1 MCGIFLLLNNNNYDE
16 MFIYQE
22 FLKAGHRGPE
32 FSFFD
37 FLNNN
42 DSKNDYIGFH
52 RLAINGLDINSH
64 QPIVVDNI
72 KLICN
77 GEIYNYKELYKK
89 LNITPTTNS
98 DCEVI
103 IHCYKKY
110 GIDYTLQ
117 LLDGVFAFALLDNS
131 NDTIFVA
138 RDPYGV
144 RPMYTFTSIN
154 NMWIFSSELKQ
165 IDKFYLN
172 NNDNIIQFPP
182 SNCYI
187 LEKKKGEWR
196 FKKSFQYVTNLIQP
210 LEFTSYDDVYCNINK
225 YLTSAVVKRIHT
237 SDRPIACL
245 LSGGLDSSLITSI
258 VSKNY
263 DKKLKTFSIGLKGSE
278 DLKYA
283 KIVADFLDTDHT
295 EVIVSDEDFFSAIPE
310 VIEKIE
316 SYDTTTVRASV
327 GNYLLGKY
335 IAENTDCKVIFNG
348 DGSDELCGG
357 YLYFHNCPD
366 ELEFDKECKRL
377 LNDISYFDVL
387 RSDRSISTNG
397 LEPRTPF
404 LDRTWVQYYL
414 SIDPEI
420 RFHPKHKQCEKYLLR
435 KSFDDGTYLPK
446 SVLWRTKE
454 AFSDGVSSIK
464 KPWYEI
470 INNSISKKFN
480 DNEDLDLVVN
490 NPVTNEQKYYR
501 MLFNKYYNNSQDTI
515 PYFWMPKYSNAN
527 DSSARTLDI
536 YNKINNKV
544 HEIIHENKK
553 IL

>member
-16 MFIYQE
+16 LFITQQ

-32 FSFFD
+32 FSFLD

-42 DSKNDYIGFH
+42 NKNDYIGFH
-52 RLAINGLDINSH
+52 RLAINGLDECSN
-64 QPIVVDNI
+64 QPIVIGNI

-77 GEIYNYKELYKK
+77 GEIYNYKELYKN
-89 LNITPTTNS
+89 LGVTPFTNS

-117 LLDGVFAFALLDNS
+117 LLDGVFAFVLLDNN

-154 NMWIFSSELKQ
+154 NMWVFSSELKQ
-165 IDKFYLN
+165 VDKFYVKDT
-172 NNDNIIQFPP
+172 DNINQFPP

-187 LEKKKGEWR
+187 LKKKQSQWH
-196 FKKSFQYVTNLIQP
+196 FHKSFQYITNLIQP
-210 LEFTSYDDVYCNINK
+210 LLITSYDDIYYNINK
-225 YLTSAVVKRIHT
+225 YLTSAVIKRIHT

-278 DLKYA
+278 DLRFA
-283 KIVADFLDTDHT
+283 KVVADFLDTDHT
-295 EVIVSDEDFFSAIPE
+295 EIVVSDDDFFNAIPE

-335 IAENTDCKVIFNG
+335 ISENTDCKVIFNG

-404 LDRTWVQYYL
+404 LDRKWVQYYL
-414 SIDPEI
+414 SIDPSV
-420 RFHPKHKQCEKYLLR
+420 RFHPKHNQCEKYLLR
-435 KSFDDGTYLPK
+435 KAFDNGTYLPK
-446 SVLWRTKE
+446 EVLWRTKE
-454 AFSDGVSSIK
+454 AFSDGVSSVK

-470 INNSISKKFN
+470 INDNLLNKFQDIKTDEITIN
-480 DNEDLDLVVN
+480 K
-490 NPVTNEQKYYR
+490 PITSEQKYYR
-501 MLFNKYYNNSQDTI
+501 MLFNKYYANSQNTI
-515 PYFWMPKYSNAN
+515 PYFWMPKYCDAS
-527 DSSARTLDI
+527 DSSARTLEI
-536 YNKINNKV
+536 YKKINNNVYEKMMN
-544 HEIIHENKK
+544 NKK

>member
-16 MFIYQE
+16 MFVHQE

-37 FLNNN
+37 YLNNN
-42 DSKNDYIGFH
+42 GSKNDYIGFH
-52 RLAINGLDINSH
+52 RLAINGLDINSN
-64 QPIVVDNI
+64 QPIVVDDI

-110 GIDYTLQ
+110 GIEYTLQ
-117 LLDGVFAFALLDNS
+117 LLDGVFAFTLIDNS
-131 NDTIFVA
+131 NDTIFIA

-144 RPMYTFTSIN
+144 RPMYTFTSKK
-154 NMWIFSSELKQ
+154 NMWVFSSELKQ
-165 IDKFYLN
+165 VNKFYLN
-172 NNDNIIQFPP
+172 DTDNISQFPP

-187 LEKKKGEWR
+187 LTKKKGEWH
-196 FKKSFQYVTNLIQP
+196 FKKSFQYVTNLIQSF
-210 LEFTSYDDVYCNINK
+210 EFTSYDDIYYNINK

-263 DKKLKTFSIGLKGSE
+263 DQKLKTFSIGLKGSE

-295 EVIVSDEDFFSAIPE
+295 EVVVSDTDFFNAIPE

-335 IAENTDCKVIFNG
+335 IEKNTDCKVIFNG

-357 YLYFHNCPD
+357 YLYFHNCPN

-414 SIDPEI
+414 SIDPTI
-420 RFHPKHKQCEKYLLR
+420 RFHPKHNQCEKYLLR
-435 KSFDDGTYLPK
+435 KSFDNGTYLPQN
-446 SVLWRTKE
+446 VLWRTKE

-470 INNSISKKFN
+470 INDSLSKKFN
-480 DNEDLDLVVN
+480 DNEDLNLTIN

-501 MLFNKYYNNSQDTI
+501 MLFNKYYKNSQDTI
-515 PYFWMPKYSNAN
+515 PYFWMPKYSNAT

-536 YNKINNKV
+536 YNKINNNV
-544 HEIIHENKK
+544 SEIIHDNKK